1 MKSALL
7 LVKILNQASSTL
19 LHLGQAALEAEPVGN
34 LLLMDH
40 SGGGFRIVRAAV
52 LWVPNVVRY
61 EFFKSYLPM
70 IKDGI
75 FIDISNRG
83 HKSFNILNQYIIPC
97 DQYLLLWTLCLI
109 VRDLVFLTGVLPF
122 QILSAHLVTSGTF
135 TTNVSGRPGVL
146 WGVATELVAGSQ
158 VGIVKL
164 GRGSLTQRVLG
175 VRSVVRNNGTDCV
188 VNLLTL
194 IQWDDLF
201 LTCCHCGSNCCPLG
215 LHRLIQTPTY

>member
-1 MKSALL
+1 M
-7 LVKILNQASSTL
+7 
-19 LHLGQAALEAEPVGN
+19 
-34 LLLMDH
+34 
-40 SGGGFRIVRAAV
+40 
-52 LWVPNVVRY
+52 PNVVRY

-146 WGVATELVAGSQ
+146 
-158 VGIVKL
+158 
-164 GRGSLTQRVLG
+164 
-175 VRSVVRNNGTDCV
+175 
-188 VNLLTL
+188 
-194 IQWDDLF
+194 
-201 LTCCHCGSNCCPLG
+201 
-215 LHRLIQTPTY
+215 